1 MEWQDLM
8 LKVVKSKNHL
18 SFLEALWNKPRSLS
32 QVPINYKT
40 AHRISKEFLSLGLI
54 SQRENKFSLTPLGK
68 FIACF
73 LLGKFQSHY
82 PKPEEIL
89 TYIDGDFI
97 GRKDVIKE
105 ILWNVRMNRDVVIIG
120 EKGIGKTALL
130 KHLKA
135 RYLQDAIYVKAR
147 PSSRIVVKI
156 AEKLGVPHRGKR
168 VDELLE
174 EIERI
179 HHNPSV
185 LLVDELERAT
195 KGSIY
200 LLKQLRRMKFI
211 IIGAGITYP
220 KNLEFYREIRLR
232 ELSRQEAKALVINSL
247 RKELRDVPEELV
259 NLITSTT
266 GNPEKLGLECTQAIL
281 LHREGELS
289 TREKIHEHFGEPK
302 FPRKFVL
309 LPARALLPLGFLL
322 LSLRFFFYGIREFE
336 IGYIIGTIAYF
347 LYFIR
352 SLKKHKIN

>member
-8 LKVVKSKNHL
+8 LRVVKSKNHL

-32 QVPINYKT
+32 QMPINYKT

-105 ILWNVRMNRDVVIIG
+105 ILSNVRMNRDVVIVG

-195 KGSIY
+195 KQTVY
-200 LLKQLRRMKFI
+200 LLRKLKRMNFT
-211 IIGAGITYP
+211 IIGAGTEYP
-220 KNLEFYREIRLR
+220 KSLEFYKEIKLR
-232 ELSRQEAKALVINSL
+232 ELSEEEARALVISSL
-247 RKELRDVPEELV
+247 RKELREVPDNLV
-259 NLITSTT
+259 NSE
-266 GNPEKLGLECTQAIL
+266 NNNNVA
-281 LHREGELS
+281 H
-289 TREKIHEHFGEPK
+289 
-302 FPRKFVL
+302 
-309 LPARALLPLGFLL
+309 
-322 LSLRFFFYGIREFE
+322 
-336 IGYIIGTIAYF
+336 
-347 LYFIR
+347 
-352 SLKKHKIN
+352 